1 MNFNMF
7 FKNYSLILQSLGL
20 NVFLKEKTSYLQN
33 ELNEL
38 KEKFDNIEK
47 EKIYFEKENEKLK
60 KINK

>member
-38 KEKFDNIEK
+38 KEKFENIEK

>member
-1 MNFNMF
+1 MF
-7 FKNYSLILQSLGL
+7 FKNYSLILKSLGL

-38 KEKFDNIEK
+38 KEKFENIEK
-47 EKIYFEKENEKLK
+47 KKIYFEKENEKLK

>member
-20 NVFLKEKTSYLQN
+20 NVFLKEKISYLQN

-38 KEKFDNIEK
+38 KEKFENIEK

>member
-7 FKNYSLILQSLGL
+7 FKNYSLILKSLGL